1 MKIGILTFHRALN
14 VGAVLQAYALQQY
27 LASLGHSVEFIDYAP
42 RGNKASMRDVVGRG
56 LLKTLDKWEDFYF
69 SSYYSKKRRFN
80 SMLRIGER
88 SYERL
93 AELREDPPDSD
104 VYIAGSDQIWNFGPS
119 RQFDEAFFLS
129 FGGASVTRIAFAAS
143 IGQSKIDPDHVSA
156 FAQNLK
162 RFNSLSVRE
171 EKSTKLLSELIDGK
185 PAVRQVCDPTFLLP
199 IEDYDNI
206 VAGPTESKEYI
217 ASYVLPHGLMPP
229 DLIKSVHFIE
239 KTAGLKLINLRNP
252 NTCLRFRKANN
263 QVVSPSQW
271 LGYFKHASLTVCCSF
286 HAVVFSLLYHKP
298 FIVVSPYLNDRIV
311 SLLSPLGLADRC
323 IYSYD
328 PAKIRDV
335 LSAPIDWSIV
345 DHALGQMRDEA
356 VDFLNTSFPSG

>member
-27 LASLGHSVEFIDYAP
+27 LANLGHSVEFIDYAP
-42 RGNKASMRDVVGRG
+42 RGSRASIRGIVGRG
-56 LLKTLDKWEDFYF
+56 LLKTLDKWEDIYF

-80 SMLRIGER
+80 SMLRVGER
-88 SYERL
+88 SYEHL

-104 VYIAGSDQIWNFGPS
+104 VYIAGSDQIWNFGPF
-119 RQFDEAFFLS
+119 RPFDEAFFLS
-129 FGGASVTRIAFAAS
+129 FGGTDVARIAFAAS
-143 IGQSKIDPDHVSA
+143 IGQSEIDPTHGPA

-171 EKSTKLLSELIDGK
+171 EKSTKLLSELIGGEA
-185 PAVRQVCDPTFLLP
+185 AVRQVCDPTFLLP
-199 IEDYDNI
+199 IEGYDNI
-206 VAGPTESKEYI
+206 IAEPKEDNDYL

-229 DLIKSVHFIE
+229 DLIKAVYYIE
-239 KTAGLKLINLRNP
+239 EIAGLKLINLRNP
-252 NTCLRFRKANN
+252 NTCLRFRRAKN
-263 QVVSPSQW
+263 QVVCPREW

-298 FIVVSPYLNDRIV
+298 FVVVSPYLNDRIV

-323 IYSYD
+323 IYSFD
-328 PAKIRDV
+328 PAAIRGV
-335 LSAPIDWSIV
+335 LSSPIDWSTV
-345 DHALGQMRDEA
+345 DDALGQMRNKA
-356 VDFLNTSFPSG
+356 VDFLNTSLALG